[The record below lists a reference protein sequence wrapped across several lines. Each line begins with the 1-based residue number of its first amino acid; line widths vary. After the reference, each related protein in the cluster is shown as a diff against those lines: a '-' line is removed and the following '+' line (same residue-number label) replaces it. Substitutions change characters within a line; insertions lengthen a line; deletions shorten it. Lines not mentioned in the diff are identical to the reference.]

1 MSGSLVKRIVKI
13 VLPILILTAAI
24 GVFAALK
31 ATKPAQPPAKVSERV
46 WRVEVEEIQPRTL
59 APILTLYGQVETAS
73 LFKAAAPAPSRV
85 DRVLVRDGALV
96 TQGQLLV
103 VLDERDFIPQLEQE
117 RAEVADLEAQVRS
130 ERIRHESDL
139 IALKQEQKLLA
150 LAREGVNRANRM
162 LKQRVGSDLEQDSA
176 EQALAQQELTV
187 SSRQRAID
195 DHPARLQALE
205 ARLARAR
212 AQLTENQLDF
222 ERSRVEA
229 PYDGI
234 VAGVQVAE
242 GDQVKD
248 NAMLL
253 SLYSPE
259 NLEVRARIP
268 ARFQNELQQALIEQ
282 YAVSGEARFGGGR
295 IRLTLARLAGE
306 TDASGMEALFRINE
320 GSEWLR
326 VGQVLRFGV
335 GRLPRD
341 NAVPVPYQAV
351 YGGGRMYRLEEGRM
365 RGLQVETL
373 GNFITD
379 SGEERLL
386 VLAPGLESGD
396 RLVVTHLPNAIE
408 GLRVEAVQTE

>member
-1 MSGSLVKRIVKI
+1 MKRIVKI

-31 ATKPAQPPAKVSERV
+31 VTKPEQPPAKVSERI
-46 WRVEVEEIQPRTL
+46 WRVEVEEAQPRTL
-59 APILTLYGQVETAS
+59 VPTLTLYGQVETAS

-85 DRVLVRDGALV
+85 DRILVRDGARV
-96 TQGQLLV
+96 KQGQLLV
-103 VLDERDFIPQLEQE
+103 VLDERDFMPRLEQT
-117 RAEVADLEAQVRS
+117 RAEVADLEAQVGS
-130 ERIRHESDL
+130 ETIRHESDL
-139 IALKQEQKLLA
+139 TALKQEQKWLT
-150 LAREGVNRANRM
+150 LARDGVDRANRM
-162 LKQRVGSDLEQDSA
+162 LKQRLGSDSEQDAA

-187 SSRQRAID
+187 STRQRAID
-195 DHPARLQALE
+195 DHPTRLQALE

-212 AQLTENQLDF
+212 ARLTETQLDY
-222 ERSRVEA
+222 ERSRIEA

-248 NAMLL
+248 NAVLL
-253 SLYSPE
+253 SLYSPD
-259 NLEVRARIP
+259 NLELRARIP
-268 ARFQNELQQALIEQ
+268 ARFQNELQQALVDQ
-282 YAVSGEARFGGGR
+282 YAVSGEARFGDAR
-295 IRLTLARLAGE
+295 IRLTLARVAGE
-306 TDASGMEALFRINE
+306 TDASGMEALFRIDE
-320 GSEWLR
+320 GSKWLR
-326 VGQVLRFGV
+326 VGQVLSFGV
-335 GRLPRD
+335 GRIPRD

-386 VLAPGLESGD
+386 VLAPGLKSGD
-396 RLVVTHLPNAIE
+396 RLVVTHLPNAID
-408 GLRVEAVQTE
+408 GLRVEAVEPE